1 MLETCCSLMVE
12 AYHKSLMTSRDG
24 NVSVR
29 YEKDNHFWITPTNV
43 RKHTLQPDQFKKLSV
58 ELDQDGQIVELP
70 YTTISSNLRPSGE
83 YPAHYHLQKRLPS
96 GCEQRVVMHVHST
109 YTLAALERKI
119 SLENFHLKF
128 PEISRY
134 TRVAPSI
141 PRIPA
146 VSQELG
152 DAVASHLGLKDDGS
166 TLYDI
171 VAIEGHG
178 VFSVDK
184 TPWRAFEHIER
195 VEHVSKIL
203 VLAN

>member
-12 AYHKSLMTSRDG
+12 AYQKGLMTSRDG
-24 NVSVR
+24 NVSLR
-29 YEKDNHFWITPTNV
+29 YAKDEHFWITPTNV
-43 RKHTLQPDQFKKLSV
+43 RKHTLQPDQFKKLSIYQD
-58 ELDQDGQIVELP
+58 EDGQIIELP
-70 YTTISSNLRPSGE
+70 YTAISSNLKPSGE
-83 YPAHYHLQKRLPS
+83 YPAHYHLQKQLPE

-109 YTLAALERKI
+109 YTLAALERKM
-119 SLENFHLKF
+119 SLENFYMLF

-134 TRVAPSI
+134 TRIAPSI

-152 DAVASHLGLKDDGS
+152 DAVAEHLGLQEDGS

-195 VEHVSKIL
+195 VDHVSKIL
-203 VLAN
+203 ILSN